1 MAKLIFTHAE
11 ILTSGGSAIGTGGT
25 NIRNI
30 TVEGLEISNEPAT
43 LSVENNREINESFT
57 GRIVIRTTD
66 TNFKQVAATGVTT
79 AILIHDSVSPDGALP
94 TEAKL
99 KLHGA
104 TGTHDITTDVVYI
117 MGHEDFSNGRR
128 ETVLTAQAATISN
141 LSSLVVGDA

>member
-11 ILTSGGSAIGTGGT
+11 ILTSGGVAIGGGT
-25 NIRNI
+25 FIRNI

-43 LSVENNREINESFT
+43 VAVENNREINESFT

-66 TNFKQVAATGVTT
+66 TNFKQVAAAGVTT
-79 AILIHDSVSPDGALP
+79 AILDSDHVSPDGVLP

-104 TGTHDITTDVVYI
+104 TGSHSITTPVVYI

-128 ETVLTAQAATISN
+128 ETVLTAQAAEISTLN
-141 LSSLVVGDA
+141 SLAVS

>member
-11 ILTSGGSAIGTGGT
+11 ILTSGGSAIGGGT
-25 NIRNI
+25 FIRNI

-43 LSVENNREINESFT
+43 VAVENNREINESFT

-66 TNFKQVAATGVTT
+66 TNFKQVAAAGVTT
-79 AILIHDSVSPDGALP
+79 AILDSDHVSPDGVLP

-104 TGTHDITTDVVYI
+104 TGSHSITTPVVYI

-128 ETVLTAQAATISN
+128 ETVLTAQAAEISTLN
-141 LSSLVVGDA
+141 SLAVS

>member
-11 ILTSGGSAIGTGGT
+11 ILDSSGSAVNGGT
-25 NIRNI
+25 FIRNI

-43 LSVENNREINESFT
+43 VAVENNREINESFT

-66 TNFKQVAATGVTT
+66 INFKQVAATGVQT
-79 AILIHDSVSPDGALP
+79 AILSHASVSPDGVLP

-128 ETVLTAQAATISN
+128 ETVLTAQAAAISN

>member
-11 ILTSGGSAIGTGGT
+11 ILTSGGSAIGGGT
-25 NIRNI
+25 FIRNI

-43 LSVENNREINESFT
+43 VAVENNREINESFT

-79 AILIHDSVSPDGALP
+79 AILDHGSVSPDGVLP

-104 TGTHDITTDVVYI
+104 TGSHSITTPVVYI

-128 ETVLTAQAATISN
+128 ETVLTAQAAEISTLN
-141 LSSLVVGDA
+141 SLAVS

>member
-43 LSVENNREINESFT
+43 VAVENNREINESFT
-57 GRIVIRTTD
+57 GRIVVRTTD
-66 TNFKQVAATGVTT
+66 TNFKQVAAAGVTT
-79 AILIHDSVSPDGALP
+79 AILDHGSVSPDGVLP

-104 TGTHDITTDVVYI
+104 TGSHSITTPVVYI

-128 ETVLTAQAATISN
+128 ETVLTAQAAEISTLN
-141 LSSLVVGDA
+141 SLAVS

>member
-11 ILTSGGSAIGTGGT
+11 ILTSGGSAVVSGGA

-30 TVEGLEISNEPAT
+30 TVDGLEISNEPAT
-43 LSVENNREINESFT
+43 VAVENNREINESFT

-66 TNFKQVAATGVTT
+66 TNFKQVAATGDTSV
-79 AILIHDSVSPDGALP
+79 ILSSDYVAPDGILP
-94 TEAKL
+94 LEAKL

-128 ETVLTAQAATISN
+128 ETVLTAQAAAISN
-141 LSSLVVGDA
+141 LSSLVVSDA

>member
-11 ILTSGGSAIGTGGT
+11 ILTSGGSAIGGGT
-25 NIRNI
+25 FIRNI
-30 TVEGLEISNEPAT
+30 TVEGLEISTEPAT
-43 LSVENNREINESFT
+43 VAVENNREINESFT

-66 TNFKQVAATGVTT
+66 TNFKQVAAAGVTT
-79 AILIHDSVSPDGALP
+79 AILDSDHVSPDGVLP

-104 TGTHDITTDVVYI
+104 TGSHSITTPVVYI

-128 ETVLTAQAATISN
+128 ETVLTAQAAEISTLN
-141 LSSLVVGDA
+141 SLAVS

>member
-11 ILTSGGSAIGTGGT
+11 ILTSGGSAIGGGT
-25 NIRNI
+25 FIRNI

-43 LSVENNREINESFT
+43 VAVENNREINESFT

-66 TNFKQVAATGVTT
+66 TNFKQVAAAGVTT
-79 AILIHDSVSPDGALP
+79 AILDSDYVSPDGVLP

-104 TGTHDITTDVVYI
+104 TGSHSITTAVVYI

-128 ETVLTAQAATISN
+128 ETVLTAQAAEISTLN
-141 LSSLVVGDA
+141 SLAVS

>member
-11 ILTSGGSAIGTGGT
+11 ILDSSGSAIGTGGT

-30 TVEGLEISNEPAT
+30 TVEGVEITHTPAT
-43 LSVENNREINESFT
+43 VAVENNREINESFT

-66 TNFKQVAATGVTT
+66 TAFKQVSGAGQTGT
-79 AILIHDSVSPDGALP
+79 ILSSDYVSPDGLLP

-104 TGTHDITTDVVYI
+104 TGSHSITTPVVYI
-117 MGHEDFSNGRR
+117 MGHEDFANGRR
-128 ETVLTAQAATISN
+128 ETVLYAQAAEISN
-141 LSSLVVGDA
+141 LNSLVVS

>member
-11 ILTSGGSAIGTGGT
+11 ILTSGGSAIGSGGT

-30 TVEGLEISNEPAT
+30 TVEGVEIGNEPAT
-43 LSVENNREINESFT
+43 LAVENNREINESFT

-66 TNFKQVAATGVTT
+66 INFKQVAATGVQT
-79 AILIHDSVSPDGALP
+79 AILSHASVSPDGVLP

-128 ETVLTAQAATISN
+128 ETVLTAQAAAISN

>member
-11 ILTSGGSAIGTGGT
+11 ILTSSGAAIGGGT
-25 NIRNI
+25 FIRNI

-43 LSVENNREINESFT
+43 VAVENNREINESFT

-66 TNFKQVAATGVTT
+66 TNFKQVAAAGVET
-79 AILIHDSVSPDGALP
+79 AILSNDYVSPDGVLP
-94 TEAKL
+94 LEAKL

-104 TGTHDITTDVVYI
+104 TGSHSITTPVVYI

-128 ETVLTAQAATISN
+128 ETVLTAQAAEISTLN
-141 LSSLVVGDA
+141 SLAVS

>member
-11 ILTSGGSAIGTGGT
+11 ILTSGGSAIGGGT
-25 NIRNI
+25 FIRNI

-43 LSVENNREINESFT
+43 VAVENNREINESFT

-66 TNFKQVAATGVTT
+66 TNFKQVAAAGVTT
-79 AILIHDSVSPDGALP
+79 AILDHASVSPDGVLP

-104 TGTHDITTDVVYI
+104 TGSHSITTPVVYI

-128 ETVLTAQAATISN
+128 ETVLTAQAAEISTLN
-141 LSSLVVGDA
+141 SLAVS

>member
-11 ILTSGGSAIGTGGT
+11 ILTSGGAAIGGGT
-25 NIRNI
+25 FIRNI

-43 LSVENNREINESFT
+43 VAVENNREINESFT

-66 TNFKQVAATGVTT
+66 TNFKQVAAAGVET
-79 AILIHDSVSPDGALP
+79 AILSNDYVSPDGVLP
-94 TEAKL
+94 LEAKL

-104 TGTHDITTDVVYI
+104 TGSHSITTPVVYI

-128 ETVLTAQAATISN
+128 ETVLTAQAAEISTLN
-141 LSSLVVGDA
+141 SLAVS

>member
-11 ILTSGGSAIGTGGT
+11 ILTSGGSAVGGGT
-25 NIRNI
+25 FIRNI
-30 TVEGLEISNEPAT
+30 TVEGLEIGNEPSVLT
-43 LSVENNREINESFT
+43 VENNREINESFT
-57 GRIVIRTTD
+57 ARIVIRTTD

-79 AILIHDSVSPDGALP
+79 AILIHNSVSPDGILP
-94 TEAKL
+94 IEAKL

>member
-11 ILTSGGSAIGTGGT
+11 ILTSGGSAIGTGT
-25 NIRNI
+25 FIRNI

-43 LSVENNREINESFT
+43 VAVENNREINESFT

-66 TNFKQVAATGVTT
+66 TNFKQVAAAGVTT
-79 AILIHDSVSPDGALP
+79 AILDSDYVSPDGVLP

-104 TGTHDITTDVVYI
+104 TGSHSITTPVVYI

-128 ETVLTAQAATISN
+128 ETVLTAQAAEISTLN
-141 LSSLVVGDA
+141 SLAVS

>member
-11 ILTSGGSAIGTGGT
+11 ILTSGGTAIGGGT
-25 NIRNI
+25 FIRNI

-43 LSVENNREINESFT
+43 VAVENNREINESFT

-66 TNFKQVAATGVTT
+66 TNFKQVAAAGVTT
-79 AILIHDSVSPDGALP
+79 AILDSDHVSPDGVLP

-104 TGTHDITTDVVYI
+104 TGSHSITTPVVYI

-128 ETVLTAQAATISN
+128 ETVLTAQAAEISTLN
-141 LSSLVVGDA
+141 SLAVS

>member
-11 ILTSGGSAIGTGGT
+11 ILTSGGAAIGGGT
-25 NIRNI
+25 FIRNI
-30 TVEGLEISNEPAT
+30 TVEGLEVSNEPAT
-43 LSVENNREINESFT
+43 VAVENNREINESFT

-66 TNFKQVAATGVTT
+66 TNFKQVAAAGVTT
-79 AILIHDSVSPDGALP
+79 AILDSDHVSPDGVLP

-104 TGTHDITTDVVYI
+104 TGSHSITTPVVYI

-128 ETVLTAQAATISN
+128 ETVLTAQAAEISTLN
-141 LSSLVVGDA
+141 SLAVS

>member
-11 ILTSGGSAIGTGGT
+11 ILTSGGSAIGGGT
-25 NIRNI
+25 FIRNI

-43 LSVENNREINESFT
+43 VAVENNREINESFT

-66 TNFKQVAATGVTT
+66 TNFKEFGGAGVTT
-79 AILIHDSVSPDGALP
+79 AILSSAYVSPDGVLP

-104 TGTHDITTDVVYI
+104 TGSHSITTPVVYI

-128 ETVLTAQAATISN
+128 ETVLTAQAAEISN
-141 LSSLVVGDA
+141 LSSLVVS

>member
-11 ILTSGGSAIGTGGT
+11 ILTSGGAAIGGGT
-25 NIRNI
+25 FIRNI
-30 TVEGLEISNEPAT
+30 TVDGLEISNEPAT
-43 LSVENNREINESFT
+43 VAVENNREINESFT

-66 TNFKQVAATGVTT
+66 TNFKQVAAVGVTT
-79 AILIHDSVSPDGALP
+79 AILDSDHVSPDGILP

-104 TGTHDITTDVVYI
+104 TGSHSITTPVVYI

-128 ETVLTAQAATISN
+128 ETVLTAQAAEISTLN
-141 LSSLVVGDA
+141 SLAVS

>member
-11 ILTSGGSAIGTGGT
+11 ILTSGGAAVGTGT
-25 NIRNI
+25 FIRNI

-43 LSVENNREINESFT
+43 VAVENNREINESFT

-66 TNFKQVAATGVTT
+66 TNFKQVGGVGVTT
-79 AILIHDSVSPDGALP
+79 AILDHASVSPDGVLP

-104 TGTHDITTDVVYI
+104 TGSHSITTPVVYI

-128 ETVLTAQAATISN
+128 ETVLYAQAAEISTLN
-141 LSSLVVGDA
+141 SLAVS

>member
-11 ILTSGGSAIGTGGT
+11 ILTSGGAAIGGGT
-25 NIRNI
+25 FIRNI

-43 LSVENNREINESFT
+43 VAVENNREINESFT

-66 TNFKQVAATGVTT
+66 TNFKQVAAAGVTT
-79 AILIHDSVSPDGALP
+79 AILDSDHVSPDGVLP

-104 TGTHDITTDVVYI
+104 TGSHSITTPVVYI

-128 ETVLTAQAATISN
+128 ETVLTAQAAEISTLN
-141 LSSLVVGDA
+141 SLAVS

>member
-11 ILTSGGSAIGTGGT
+11 ILTSGGSAVVSGGA

-30 TVEGLEISNEPAT
+30 TVDGLEITNEPAT
-43 LSVENNREINESFT
+43 VAVENNREINESFT

-66 TNFKQVAATGVTT
+66 TNFKQVSGAGAET
-79 AILIHDSVSPDGALP
+79 AILSSDYVSPDGILP

-104 TGTHDITTDVVYI
+104 TGSHTITTPVVYI

-128 ETVLTAQAATISN
+128 ETVLTAQAAE
-141 LSSLVVGDA
+141 LSTLNSLTVS

>member
-11 ILTSGGSAIGTGGT
+11 ILTSGGAAIGGGT
-25 NIRNI
+25 FIRNI

-43 LSVENNREINESFT
+43 VAVENNREINESFT

-66 TNFKQVAATGVTT
+66 TNFKQVANAGVVT
-79 AILIHDSVSPDGALP
+79 AILSSAYVSPDGVLP

-104 TGTHDITTDVVYI
+104 TGSHSITTPVVYI

-128 ETVLTAQAATISN
+128 ETVLIAQAAEISTLN
-141 LSSLVVGDA
+141 SLAVS

>member
-11 ILTSGGSAIGTGGT
+11 ILDLNGSAIGSGGS

-30 TVEGLEISNEPAT
+30 TVDGLEITNEPAT
-43 LSVENNREINESFT
+43 VAVENNREINESFT

-66 TNFKQVAATGVTT
+66 TNFKQVSGAGQVG
-79 AILIHDSVSPDGALP
+79 AILSSDYVSPDGVLP
-94 TEAKL
+94 LQAKL

-104 TGTHDITTDVVYI
+104 TGSHTITTPVVYL

-128 ETVLTAQAATISN
+128 ETVLTAQAAEISTLN
-141 LSSLVVGDA
+141 SLTVS

>member
-11 ILTSGGSAIGTGGT
+11 ILTSGGSAIGGGT
-25 NIRNI
+25 FIRNI

-43 LSVENNREINESFT
+43 VAVENNREINESFT
-57 GRIVIRTTD
+57 GRIVVRTTD
-66 TNFKQVAATGVTT
+66 TNFKQVAAAGVTT
-79 AILIHDSVSPDGALP
+79 AILDSDHVSPDGVLP

-104 TGTHDITTDVVYI
+104 TGSHSITTPVVYI

-128 ETVLTAQAATISN
+128 ETVLTAQAAEISTLN
-141 LSSLVVGDA
+141 SLAVS

>member
-11 ILTSGGSAIGTGGT
+11 ILTSGGSAINGGSF
-25 NIRNI
+25 IRNI
-30 TVEGLEISNEPAT
+30 TVDGLEITNEPAT
-43 LSVENNREINESFT
+43 LAVENNREINESFT

-66 TNFKQVAATGVTT
+66 TNFKQVAATGDTSV
-79 AILIHDSVSPDGALP
+79 ILSSDYVAPDGILP
-94 TEAKL
+94 LEAKL

-128 ETVLTAQAATISN
+128 ETVLTAQAAAISN
-141 LSSLVVGDA
+141 LSSLVVSDA

>member
-11 ILTSGGSAIGTGGT
+11 ILTSGGSAIGGGT
-25 NIRNI
+25 FIRNI

-43 LSVENNREINESFT
+43 VAVENNREINESFT

-66 TNFKQVAATGVTT
+66 TNFKQVAAAGVTT
-79 AILIHDSVSPDGALP
+79 AILDSDYVSPDGVLP

-104 TGTHDITTDVVYI
+104 TGSHSITTPVVYI

-128 ETVLTAQAATISN
+128 ETVLTAQAAEISTLN
-141 LSSLVVGDA
+141 SLAVS

>member
-11 ILTSGGSAIGTGGT
+11 ILTSSGSAIGSGGT

-30 TVEGLEISNEPAT
+30 TVEGLEISNEPST
-43 LSVENNREINESFT
+43 LAVENNREINESFT

-66 TNFKQVAATGVTT
+66 TNFKQVAGAGVTT
-79 AILIHDSVSPDGALP
+79 AILSTEYVSPDGILP
-94 TEAKL
+94 IEAKL

-128 ETVLTAQAATISN
+128 ETVLTAQAAAISN

>member
-11 ILTSGGSAIGTGGT
+11 ILTSGGAAIGGGT
-25 NIRNI
+25 FIRNI

-43 LSVENNREINESFT
+43 VAVENNREINESFT

-66 TNFKQVAATGVTT
+66 TNFKQVANAGVVT
-79 AILIHDSVSPDGALP
+79 AILDHGSVSPDGILP
-94 TEAKL
+94 DEAKL

-104 TGTHDITTDVVYI
+104 TGSHSITTPVVYI

-128 ETVLTAQAATISN
+128 ETVLTAQAAEISTLN
-141 LSSLVVGDA
+141 SLAVS

>member
-11 ILTSGGSAIGTGGT
+11 ILTSGGSQIGSGGS

-43 LSVENNREINESFT
+43 VAVENNREINESFT

-66 TNFKQVAATGVTT
+66 INFKEVAATGVTT
-79 AILIHDSVSPDGALP
+79 AILSHASVSPDGVLP

-128 ETVLTAQAATISN
+128 ETVLTAQAAAISN